1 VQHEYGYLQIR
12 NLRCIEKA
20 DVKLNNLVIV
30 AGYPGVGKSN
40 IARAA
45 YFGVRGCI
53 VDGLFI
59 EKLVYTLFL
68 GKENA
73 IRRINNRYME
83 PLVIEIGYNK
93 EKCKIEFTL
102 DGYMCDGTSPYTDAI
117 LIPGDYL
124 AYLRLAYSL
133 NLSKASGALDY
144 KTVIALGTV
153 LGELVRLLRSHPVA
167 SLMDIFFVDVFRI
180 MLGEEV
186 GLGFTSGLVKALGEL
201 GDKLFK
207 ELAEPLEHEKGQRE
221 GLAIISRKTFK
232 ERFLLKLFDKIPE
245 NSLVAI
251 ESIDPIV
258 SQALVKGIYEKVLE
272 KNLTLLIT
280 IDTGPL
286 DDPVTAAIIRR
297 YMSLIGEPLE
307 EILKRT
313 VFYNMHFDEKRKV
326 CWLEEVE
333 SKNVLVRSTYL
344 G

>member
-1 VQHEYGYLQIR
+1 MQHEHGYLQIR

-20 DVKLNNLVIV
+20 DVKLNNFVII

-53 VDGLFI
+53 VSGLFI
-59 EKLVYTLFL
+59 EKLMYTLFF

-73 IRRINNRYME
+73 IRRVNNHYME
-83 PLVIEIGYNK
+83 PLVIEIGRGK

-102 DGYMCDGTSPYTDAI
+102 EGYTCSGTSPYTDAI
-117 LIPGDYL
+117 LLPRDYT

-133 NLSKASGALDY
+133 NLSKASGTLDY
-144 KTVIALGTV
+144 KTVVALGAI
-153 LGELVRLLRSHPVA
+153 LGELARLLRSHPMA

-186 GLGFTSGLVKALGEL
+186 GLGFTSGLVKALSEL
-201 GDKLFK
+201 GDRLFK
-207 ELAEPLEHEKGQRE
+207 ELAEPLEHEE
-221 GLAIISRKTFK
+221 GRYESLAIVSGKIVK
-232 ERFLLKLFDKIPE
+232 ERFLLKLFDKIPR
-245 NSLVAI
+245 NSIVVI
-251 ESIDPIV
+251 ESVEPIV
-258 SQALVKGIYEKVLE
+258 SKALVRGIYERVSA

-280 IDTGPL
+280 VDTGPL
-286 DDPVTAAIIRR
+286 NDPVTATMVRR
-297 YMSLIGEPLE
+297 YVNLIGEPIDEL
-307 EILKRT
+307 IDKV
-313 VFYNMHFDEKRKV
+313 VFYNMYLDEKRKV

-333 SKNVLVRSTYL
+333 PKDIFIRGTYL

>member
-1 VQHEYGYLQIR
+1 MQHECGYLRIR

-20 DVKLNNLVIV
+20 DVKLNNFVIV

-53 VDGLFI
+53 VDGFFI
-59 EKLVYTLFL
+59 EKLVYTLFF

-73 IRRINNRYME
+73 IRRVNSHYME
-83 PLVIEIGYNK
+83 PLVIEIGRDK
-93 EKCKIEFTL
+93 EKCRIEFTL
-102 DGYMCDGTSPYTDAI
+102 EGCMCSGTSPYTDAI
-117 LIPGDYL
+117 LIPRDYL

-133 NLSKASGALDY
+133 NLSKASGTLDY
-144 KTVIALGTV
+144 KTVIALGTI
-153 LGELVRLLRSHPVA
+153 LGELVKLLRSHPVA
-167 SLMDIFFVDVFRI
+167 SLMDIFFVDVFRVL
-180 MLGEEV
+180 LGEEV

-207 ELAEPLEHEKGQRE
+207 ELAEPLEHERE
-221 GLAIISRKTFK
+221 RHGELAIISRKTLE
-232 ERFLLKLFDKIPE
+232 ERFLLKLFDKISE
-245 NSLVAI
+245 NSLVVI
-251 ESIDPIV
+251 ESIDPIA
-258 SQALVKGIYEKVLE
+258 SQTLVKGVYERVLE

-307 EILKRT
+307 EILKKT
-313 VFYNMHFDEKRKV
+313 VFYNMHFDEKEKV